1 MPLFSQK
8 TTNDTSTT
16 NTEQKKE
23 SSSGGKNT
31 LEDQQSEKRFQQN
44 IASLTA
50 HLSLLEE
57 RYSRLRTQVQFT
69 DHELIESKKNINSK
83 MKALDQEL
91 DDLSISV
98 RDIKDLVTGLRQEVL
113 QAARKEDLAVLE
125 RYLDLW
131 EPLSFATRDEV
142 KRVIQEQR
150 GTRGASSAKAR

>member
-1 MPLFSQK
+1 MPLFSQSNTK
-8 TTNDTSTT
+8 DSTTTNA
-16 NTEQKKE
+16 EPKK
-23 SSSGGKNT
+23 SSGSGSKNT
-31 LEDQQSEKRFQQN
+31 LEEQQTEKRFQQN

-57 RYSRLRTQVQFT
+57 RYGRLRTQVQFT
-69 DHELIESKKNINSK
+69 DHELIESKKNINTRI
-83 MKALDQEL
+83 KALDQEM

-98 RDIKDLVTGLRQEVL
+98 RDIKDLVTGLRQEVM

-150 GTRGASSAKAR
+150 VTRDGQSARAR